1 MRHRNCPRGWLV
13 SAILLGASVCAHAQ
27 VLEYASDSAAA
38 VCEFEG
44 VMTGT
49 MGVLGVAPKPSA
61 TVFNED
67 RILGVMPDYQTVRDT
82 THFVKPLT
90 VKEKWMLAAKETV
103 DPFNFASAL
112 LTAAESQAGNETP
125 QYGEGWK
132 NYGRRVYAAQ
142 LDFTTQNFF
151 SAGVLASVFHQDPRY
166 YRRGTQSK
174 FVNRI
179 FYSVSQ
185 LFIAHQDSG
194 RRAFNV
200 SNLGGVSLGIA
211 ASNLY
216 YPSAS
221 RTGGVMAGRVLTS
234 LMGGAVGNLMSEFWP
249 DVQGKFFRKKRF

>member
-1 MRHRNCPRGWLV
+1 ML
-13 SAILLGASVCAHAQ
+13 AFFLGASVPACSQ
-27 VLEYASDSAAA
+27 VLEYAADSATA

-44 VMTGT
+44 VMASTSGI
-49 MGVLGVAPKPSA
+49 LGVEPVRPSG

-82 THFVKPLT
+82 THFVTPLT
-90 VKEKWMLAAKETV
+90 VHQKWVLALKETA
-103 DPFNFASAL
+103 DPFNFASGL
-112 LTAAESQAGNETP
+112 LTAAESQAGNGTP
-125 QYGEGWK
+125 KYGEGWK

-142 LDFTTQNFF
+142 LDFASQNFF
-151 SAGVLASVFHQDPRY
+151 SAGILASVFHQDPRY

-194 RRAFNV
+194 RQAFNI
-200 SNLGGVSLGIA
+200 SNLGGISMGIA
-211 ASNLY
+211 VSNIY

-221 RTGGVMAGRVLTS
+221 RNGGVMGGRVLTS

-249 DVQGKFFRKKRF
+249 DVQGKFFKKKR

>member
-1 MRHRNCPRGWLV
+1 M
-13 SAILLGASVCAHAQ
+13 
-27 VLEYASDSAAA
+27 A

-44 VMTGT
+44 MMTGAV
-49 MGVLGVAPKPSA
+49 GVLGVEPVKPSG

-103 DPFNFASAL
+103 DPFNFASAF

-132 NYGRRVYAAQ
+132 NYGRRVYAAE

-194 RRAFNV
+194 KTAFNV
-200 SNLGGVSLGIA
+200 SNLGGISMGIA
-211 ASNLY
+211 ASNIY

-221 RTGGVMAGRVLTS
+221 RNGGVMAGRVLTS

-249 DVQGKFFRKKRF
+249 DVQARFFKKKN